1 MQVQEYLEKHKSSRK
16 IEEAVNAAVREKA
29 PDPVLY
35 ISKHMM
41 RVVPSTIMKLK
52 ARQIIDSRGNPTV
65 EVDLY
70 TNKGMFRASV
80 PSGAS
85 TGVYEVVELRYG
97 DASKY
102 LGKGVLK
109 SVTSIN
115 EKISPILVDMDP
127 IKQVEIDKAM
137 IDLDNTKNKGELG
150 ANAILAVSMAV
161 SKAGAAL
168 KLQACKYL
176 ESLVLNEHSTVGIK
190 YLSMP
195 LHICRFVHV

>member
-1 MQVQEYLEKHKSSRK
+1 MQVQEYLEKHKLSRK
-16 IEEAVNAAVREKA
+16 IEEAVNAAVRAKA

-35 ISKHMM
+35 ISNHMM

-85 TGVYEVVELRYG
+85 TGVYEAVELRDG

-109 SVTSIN
+109 AVTSIN

-127 IKQVEIDKAM
+127 IKQAEIDKAM
-137 IDLDNTKNKGELG
+137 IDLDNTENKGELG
-150 ANAILAVSMAV
+150 ANAILAVSMEV
-161 SKAGAAL
+161 GKAGAAAKDIPL
-168 KLQACKYL
+168 TRILLVSREIQIL
-176 ESLVLNEHSTVGIK
+176 FFLSLPST
-190 YLSMP
+190 
-195 LHICRFVHV
+195 